1 MRYLRATIVLL
12 IVFAMLCSVAGA
24 QNPPAGGRGG
34 RGGRGGGAAPTTP
47 PGQAPAP
54 GAPAAAADARGGAQ
68 RGGRGG
74 GGGGGIGLLTVTT
87 TAWPDGGMIPLR
99 YTQVGGEISPSI
111 QWQNVPG
118 PVNQTAQDGTVTTTS
133 TKSFVIVFK
142 DTDVAV
148 NGANVNGTITNAS
161 PDGMLHWM
169 VWNIP
174 GTATNIGPG
183 QPDGFELENG
193 TRQISVSGS
202 RYRGPGAPAAG
213 PIHHYLIEVYALDT
227 MLDIK
232 VPAQGPQEPNPNVQA
247 IRTQVM
253 NAMLGHIRAK
263 GSYVGLFHRP
273 Q

>member
-1 MRYLRATIVLL
+1 M
-12 IVFAMLCSVAGA
+12 
-24 QNPPAGGRGG
+24 
-34 RGGRGGGAAPTTP
+34 
-47 PGQAPAP
+47 
-54 GAPAAAADARGGAQ
+54 
-68 RGGRGG
+68 
-74 GGGGGIGLLTVTT
+74 TVTT

-118 PVNQTAQDGTVTTTS
+118 PSADGTVS

-148 NGANVNGTITNAS
+148 NGVCSVQAPQGQTCQAAGGTIINAS

-183 QPDGFELENG
+183 QPDGFELEGG

-227 MLDIK
+227 MLDVK
-232 VPAQGPQEPNPNVQA
+232 VPPQGPQDPNPNVQN

-253 NAMLGHIRAK
+253 TAMMGHIRAK

>member
-1 MRYLRATIVLL
+1 M
-12 IVFAMLCSVAGA
+12 
-24 QNPPAGGRGG
+24 
-34 RGGRGGGAAPTTP
+34 
-47 PGQAPAP
+47 
-54 GAPAAAADARGGAQ
+54 
-68 RGGRGG
+68 
-74 GGGGGIGLLTVTT
+74 TVTT

-118 PVNQTAQDGTVTTTS
+118 PATAQDGTVTAS

-148 NGANVNGTITNAS
+148 NGVCSVQAPQGQTCQSAGGTTINAS

-183 QPDGFELENG
+183 QPDGFELEGG

-247 IRTQVM
+247 IRTSVM
-253 NAMLGHIRAK
+253 NAMMGHIRAK